1 MRCRSWNGDECED
14 VCADLDAGAM
24 NVWMY
29 APVLGDSTSNGRD
42 TEIPENLVEIPRWDL
57 VTKTR

>member
-1 MRCRSWNGDECED
+1 MNARMYALIWMQ
-14 VCADLDAGAM
+14 GAM

-57 VTKTR
+57 VMKTR